1 MLLPSESEGSYRLFS
16 PMYFSVGVAFLSF
29 LFLLTINHTVQKAL
43 LYEWKNVIY
52 LSMMSSYVSMNDLA
66 NFEERTCGLNN
77 QQEEFTKVWLGL
89 LNFFSDLSV
98 PITAT
103 CSFVFP

>member
-1 MLLPSESEGSYRLFS
+1 M
-16 PMYFSVGVAFLSF
+16 
-29 LFLLTINHTVQKAL
+29 
-43 LYEWKNVIY
+43 
-52 LSMMSSYVSMNDLA
+52 SMNDLA